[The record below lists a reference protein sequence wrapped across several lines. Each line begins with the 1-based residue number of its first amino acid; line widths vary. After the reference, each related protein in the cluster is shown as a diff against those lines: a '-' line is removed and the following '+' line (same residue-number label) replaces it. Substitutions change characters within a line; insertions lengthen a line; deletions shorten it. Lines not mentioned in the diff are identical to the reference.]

1 MKVDLKVL
9 LRYVSASI
17 LTLVVAFLLVDE
29 VLNRIDRKVYRERC
43 VDMHVQTMGTE
54 ALPLIEMKCHQ
65 LFP

>member
-17 LTLVVAFLLVDE
+17 LTLVVAFLLGDE
-29 VLNRIDRKVYRERC
+29 VLNRLDRHVYRDRC
-43 VDMHVQTMGTE
+43 VDMHVQTMGAE

>member
-29 VLNRIDRKVYRERC
+29 VLNRIDRKVYRDRC
-43 VDMHVQTMGTE
+43 VDMHVQTMGAE